1 MALGKKLDTLLE
13 NYFGNT
19 PFESGKDQ
27 LMDIELTKIIVSPYQ
42 PRTHFD
48 DKSLQALAKN
58 ISDHGLLQPV
68 TVIDLEDGNFQLVS
82 GERRFRAFGILQR
95 VAIPAIVKAKSALDP
110 KQQATLG
117 IFENLH
123 RENLSAIDTAKSFAS
138 LKEMHDWSSQELAD
152 FLSCSKQHVENY
164 LRLFNLSSIV
174 QEALG
179 KNQITEGHA
188 RLLHSYDF
196 FAQNQILA
204 KILSGSLSVKA
215 AQKLIDNLFK
225 AKTKSIKPLTSQAR
239 EALNQWKSR
248 YPNAQI
254 SLNGTNKRGSLVI
267 KWTKQEDF
275 PSL

>member
-48 DKSLQALAKN
+48 DKTLQSLAKN
-58 ISDHGLLQPV
+58 ISDHGLLQPI
-68 TVIDLEDGNFQLVS
+68 TVIDLEDGNFQLIS

-95 VAIPAIVKAKSALDP
+95 LVIPAIVKAKSALDP

-123 RENLSAIDTAKSFAS
+123 RENLNVMDTAKSFAS
-138 LKEMHDWSSQELAD
+138 LKEMHGWSNQELAD

-164 LRLFNLSSIV
+164 LRLFDLSSIV
-174 QEALG
+174 QEALS

-188 RLLHSYDF
+188 RLLHTFDF
-196 FAQNQILA
+196 FAQNQIAA
-204 KILSGSLSVKA
+204 KIISGNLSVKA
-215 AQKLIDNLFK
+215 AQKMIDSLFK
-225 AKTKSIKPLTSQAR
+225 TKSKSIKPLTSEVR
-239 EALNQWKSR
+239 EALNQWKSK
-248 YPNAQI
+248 YPNASI
-254 SLNGTNKRGSLVI
+254 SLNGSSKRGSLVI

-275 PSL
+275 PNL